1 MKKAPLSFAAL
12 AALATAL
19 PASAC
24 SSCGCTLSSDWA
36 SQGLYASSGLSL
48 DLRHDDFNQ
57 NDLRSG
63 TRRVDRAGIS
73 LPADQE
79 IQRNTA
85 NRVTTLTLDY
95 GFSPD
100 WAVAV
105 QLPYLLRTHGTV
117 AEGDT
122 DLSTSRS
129 SGVGDV
135 RLLARYQGLPAERN
149 WGLQFGLKLPTGR
162 TDVNFGSG
170 PQAGEALD
178 RGLQPGT
185 GSTDLLLGA
194 YRFGTVASQVD
205 YFAQALLQLPLRG
218 KDQFKPGA
226 GLNLSLGLRYVG
238 DGPVTPQLQINLRSE
253 RRESGA
259 NADAANSG
267 STLAYLSPGLTAT
280 LSEQLKAY
288 AFLQLPIY
296 QRVNGLQI
304 EPRRSVSV
312 GIHYAY

>member
-1 MKKAPLSFAAL
+1 MTSLRTVTVGAAL
-12 AALATAL
+12 AAAL
-19 PASAC
+19 PAWAC

-36 SQGLYASSGLSL
+36 SQGLYAASGLSL
-48 DLRHDDFNQ
+48 DLRHDYFNQ
-57 NDLRSG
+57 DDLRSG
-63 TRRVDRAGIS
+63 THRVDRAGIT

-79 IQRNTA
+79 IQRYTA
-85 NRVTTLTLDY
+85 NHFTTLTLDY

-129 SGVGDV
+129 SSLGDV
-135 RLLARYQGLPAERN
+135 RLLARYQGQPGERN
-149 WGLQFGLKLPTGR
+149 WGLQFGLKLATGR
-162 TDVNFGSG
+162 TDVKFGTG
-170 PQAGEALD
+170 PQAGGALD

-194 YRFGTVASQVD
+194 YRFGTVASHVD
-205 YFAQALLQLPLRG
+205 YFAQGLLQLPLHG

-238 DGPVTPQLQINLRSE
+238 DSPVTPQLQVNLRSE

-259 NADAANSG
+259 NADVANSG

-288 AFLQLPIY
+288 AFIQVPIY

-304 EPRRSVSV
+304 EPRLSASV
-312 GIHYAY
+312 GLHYAY

>member
-1 MKKAPLSFAAL
+1 MNPLQRTALGALL
-12 AALATAL
+12 AAAL
-19 PASAC
+19 PAAWAC

-36 SQGLYASSGLSL
+36 SQGLYAASGLSL
-48 DLRHDDFNQ
+48 DLRHDYFNQ
-57 NDLRSG
+57 DELRSG
-63 TRRVDRAGIS
+63 SNRVDRAGIA

-85 NRVTTLTLDY
+85 NHVSTLTLDY

-100 WAVAV
+100 WAVAL
-105 QLPYLLRTHGTV
+105 QLPYLQRSHGTV
-117 AEGDT
+117 AAGDT
-122 DLSTSRS
+122 ELSTSRS
-129 SGVGDV
+129 SGLGDV
-135 RLLARYQGLPAERN
+135 RLLALYQGLAGERN

-162 TDVNFGSG
+162 TDLSFATG
-170 PQAGEALD
+170 PQAGQALD

-194 YRFGTVASQVD
+194 YRFGSIAARFD
-205 YFAQALLQLPLRG
+205 YFAQAQLQLPLTG

-238 DGPVTPQLQINLRSE
+238 DDPVTPQLQLNLRSE

-259 NADAANSG
+259 NADAANAG
-267 STLAYLSPGLTAT
+267 STLAYLSPGLTAA
-280 LSEQLKAY
+280 LSARLRTY
-288 AFLQLPIY
+288 AFVQLPVY

-304 EPRRSVSV
+304 EPRFSASV
-312 GIHYAY
+312 GLHYAY

>member
-1 MKKAPLSFAAL
+1 MNPRHQIAVAAAL
-12 AALATAL
+12 AAAL
-19 PASAC
+19 PSAWAC

-48 DLRHDDFNQ
+48 DLRHDFFNQ
-57 NDLRSG
+57 DDLRSG
-63 TRRVDRAGIS
+63 THRVDRGSIT

-85 NRVTTLTLDY
+85 NHFTTLTLDY
-95 GFSPD
+95 AVSEN
-100 WAVAV
+100 WAVAL

-117 AEGDT
+117 AEGDAE
-122 DLSTSRS
+122 LSTSRS
-129 SGVGDV
+129 SGLGDV
-135 RLLARYQGLPAERN
+135 RVMARLQGLPAERE

-162 TDVNFGSG
+162 TNVNFASG
-170 PQAGEALD
+170 PQAGQALD

-194 YRFGTVASQVD
+194 YRFGSLAPSVD
-205 YFAQALLQLPLRG
+205 YFAQALLQLPLHG
-218 KDQFKPGA
+218 KDEFKPGA

-238 DGPVTPQLQINLRSE
+238 SGPVVPQLQLNLRSE

-259 NADAANSG
+259 NADVANAG

-280 LSEQLKAY
+280 LSDQLKAY
-288 AFLQLPIY
+288 AFVQLPLY

-304 EPRRSVSV
+304 EPRRSLSA
-312 GIHYAY
+312 GLHYAY

>member
-1 MKKAPLSFAAL
+1 MNTLQKTAL
-12 AALATAL
+12 GALLATAL
-19 PASAC
+19 PAAWAC

-36 SQGLYASSGLSL
+36 SQGLYAASGLSL
-48 DLRHDDFNQ
+48 DLRHDYFNQ
-57 NDLRSG
+57 DELRSG
-63 TRRVDRAGIS
+63 TRRVDRAGIA

-85 NRVTTLTLDY
+85 NHITTLTLDY

-100 WAVAV
+100 WAASV
-105 QLPYLLRTHGTV
+105 QLPYLLRSHGTV
-117 AEGDT
+117 AAGDT
-122 DLSTSRS
+122 ELSTSRS
-129 SGVGDV
+129 SSIGDV
-135 RLLARYQGLPAERN
+135 RLLARYQGLAGERN

-162 TDVNFGSG
+162 TDVGFSTG
-170 PQAGEALD
+170 PQAGQALD

-194 YRFGTVASQVD
+194 YRFGTIAAKFD
-205 YFAQALLQLPLRG
+205 YFAQAQLQLPLTS

-238 DGPVTPQLQINLRSE
+238 DGPVTPQLQLNLRSE
-253 RRESGA
+253 RPESGA
-259 NADAANSG
+259 NADVANAG

-280 LSEQLKAY
+280 LSDQLRVY
-288 AFLQLPIY
+288 AFVQLPIY

-304 EPRRSVSV
+304 EPRRSASL
-312 GIHYAY
+312 GLHYAY

>member
-1 MKKAPLSFAAL
+1 MTSLQKTAIA

-19 PASAC
+19 PAAWAC

-36 SQGLYASSGLSL
+36 SQGLYAASGLSL
-48 DLRHDDFNQ
+48 DLRHDYFNQ
-57 NDLRSG
+57 DELRSG
-63 TRRVDRAGIS
+63 SHRVDRAGIP

-85 NRVTTLTLDY
+85 NHISTLTLDY

-100 WAVAV
+100 WAVTL
-105 QLPYLLRTHGTV
+105 QLPYLLRSHATV
-117 AEGDT
+117 AQGDT
-122 DLSTSRS
+122 ELSTSRS
-129 SGVGDV
+129 SGIGDV
-135 RLLARYQGLPAERN
+135 RVLARYQGDPAERH

-162 TDVNFGSG
+162 TDQGFAAG
-170 PQAGEALD
+170 PQAGQPLD

-194 YRFGTVASQVD
+194 YRFGTVATHFD
-205 YFAQALLQLPLRG
+205 YFAQALLQLPLQG
-218 KDQFKPGA
+218 KDGFKPGA

-238 DGPVTPQLQINLRSE
+238 DGPVAPQLQLNLRSE
-253 RRESGA
+253 RRESGVNADTA
-259 NADAANSG
+259 NAG

-288 AFLQLPIY
+288 AFIQLPVY
-296 QRVNGLQI
+296 QHVNGLQI
-304 EPRRSVSV
+304 EPRFSASV
-312 GIHYAY
+312 GLHYAY